1 MNRAALLSFTSKA
14 RLLEHVA
21 HSPTLASLW
30 AQSDKPEQLNCLRS
44 LPLAIRSKQQVDAD
58 MAAANIGAPR
68 VAIKFRLGWAY
79 AQELGRFY
87 KHGLTAVWQNFK
99 ETRHLCKSGY
109 KHTGV
114 LGRSGADTAV
124 MVPSFNELSK
134 AMAQQVY
141 MRAVE
146 DKAHR
151 DATRGGVVRRE
162 DKSSL
167 SLIGQLA
174 LALTRSLFNLTRAEF
189 QLLRRTPADFMR
201 LPLFAVIAMVFMEV
215 TPLVC
220 YAFPEVTPLACVL
233 PSILPRVWPS
243 KNRLA
248 VQKAVHAEM
257 VNESA
262 DDFAMKTAYS
272 IPPKTLRAL
281 AQCLRLKSKYIPTAM
296 FPDFILRKRLHSHFL
311 YLLVD
316 NFYLGGL
323 NGNGNLWDLVPQ
335 ELVLACLERN
345 LVQDSKAL
353 ADTTAK
359 GTAAEQK
366 LAMDDLRLKLALFI
380 ANFESCNVGYLAVD
394 HLLPDV
400 ETEAVMRWRA

>member
-1 MNRAALLSFTSKA
+1 MR
-14 RLLEHVA
+14 
-21 HSPTLASLW
+21 
-30 AQSDKPEQLNCLRS
+30 
-44 LPLAIRSKQQVDAD
+44 
-58 MAAANIGAPR
+58 
-68 VAIKFRLGWAY
+68 
-79 AQELGRFY
+79 
-87 KHGLTAVWQNFK
+87 
-99 ETRHLCKSGY
+99 KSRY

-114 LGRSGADTAV
+114 LGRSGAETAV
-124 MVPSFNELSK
+124 RVPSFNQLSK

-146 DKAHR
+146 DKAHF

-162 DKSSL
+162 DKSSV
-167 SLIGQLA
+167 S
-174 LALTRSLFNLTRAEF
+174 RSLFNLTRAEF
-189 QLLRRTPADFMR
+189 QLLRRTAADFMR
-201 LPLFAVIAMVFMEV
+201 LPLFAVIAMVFMEA

-257 VNESA
+257 GNESA

-316 NFYLGGL
+316 NFYLTGL

-353 ADTTAK
+353 ADTTAN

-380 ANFESCNVGYLAVD
+380 ANLESCNVGYLAVD